1 MTSATVELKKII
13 ASCGEYYRNAIFRA
27 AQFKDTMRIE
37 KYVPDEFKYNSQK
50 HGEFIFVFTRNGHFR
65 SASIGKTK
73 KFGSHTAGWNA
84 RCKEADTL
92 YVIPE
97 DQITERKKKT
107 LLPSHADSLYTRLRK
122 YKESKM
128 DVSGVETILNKV
140 PELVTK
146 LTVLAV
152 ADIDKNEKASNYIY
166 DLLICVRNV
175 QRKNR
180 DYKEVKSENQSWSK
194 ITENNLRYKMEK
206 FLN

>member
-1 MTSATVELKKII
+1 
-13 ASCGEYYRNAIFRA
+13 
-27 AQFKDTMRIE
+27 
-37 KYVPDEFKYNSQK
+37 
-50 HGEFIFVFTRNGHFR
+50 
-65 SASIGKTK
+65 
-73 KFGSHTAGWNA
+73 
-84 RCKEADTL
+84 
-92 YVIPE
+92 
-97 DQITERKKKT
+97 
-107 LLPSHADSLYTRLRK
+107 
-122 YKESKM
+122 M

-194 ITENNLRYKMEK
+194 ITENNLRYELRLLSDSIKKMEK